1 MATYSELAPLLETTV
16 GELSNFAS
24 QNLKDVNGKPFPP
37 GVKTALTDEQV
48 DLLIVEFPKYK
59 ADMSQAE
66 ARQLPGSSSSIQET
80 KTEIP
85 TTNPDSQCNP
95 HSFLDQARLN
105 LNRAIEAKDL
115 QAMEIL
121 QNEIKEIQEGST
133 QIGFLKAVLGAD
145 AEVKGFLSAKN
156 AIARS
161 NQSRSGESLR
171 KQAEMLVGGTDFLMP
186 WESPAPLD
194 SIAQDTLD
202 QLKKLS
208 ES

>member
-1 MATYSELAPLLETTV
+1 MATYSELADLLETTV

-24 QNLKDVNGKPFPP
+24 QNLKDVSGKPFPP
-37 GVKTALTDEQV
+37 GVKTTLTDEQV
-48 DLLIVEFPKYK
+48 DLLMSEFPKYK
-59 ADMSQAE
+59 DMSQTE
-66 ARQLPGSSSSIQET
+66 AKQLPGSSSIQEA

-85 TTNPDSQCNP
+85 TTNPDSQGNP

-156 AIARS
+156 AIAQA

-186 WESPAPLD
+186 WESPVPLD